1 MWKGGWW
8 EEGVLGVKVEGRL
21 VGGGCVRCGR
31 GKYEEVEGR
40 LVGGGYVRCG
50 RGKYKEVEG
59 RLVEEGMLDE
69 EEVNMKKLKGG

>member
-8 EEGVLGVKVEGRL
+8 EEGVLGVEVEGRL

-40 LVGGGYVRCG
+40 LV
-50 RGKYKEVEG
+50 
-59 RLVEEGMLDE
+59 EEGMLDVE
-69 EEVNMKKLKGG
+69 KVNMKKLKGG